1 MENSSTEMTITF
13 FVGMLHMHQVG
24 FEPTISPSIHP
35 LLWEELVQSELKL
48 IGFQISSYP
57 KIEENFNAECY
68 G

>member
-1 MENSSTEMTITF
+1 
-13 FVGMLHMHQVG
+13 MHQVG

-35 LLWEELVQSELKL
+35 LLWEELVLSELKL

-57 KIEENFNAECY
+57 KIEKIFNAERY

>member
-1 MENSSTEMTITF
+1 MEYSSTELTINF

-35 LLWEELVQSELKL
+35 VLFEELVLSELKL

-57 KIEENFNAECY
+57 KIEKIFDAERY